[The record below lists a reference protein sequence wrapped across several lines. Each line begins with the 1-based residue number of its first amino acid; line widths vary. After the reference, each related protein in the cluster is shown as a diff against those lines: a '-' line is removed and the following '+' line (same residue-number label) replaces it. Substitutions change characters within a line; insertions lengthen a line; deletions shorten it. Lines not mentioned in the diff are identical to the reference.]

1 MIMSF
6 TYVNAK
12 GEKKPRRVAVVHEGS
27 DRLIGF
33 DLKYLDRKTQNLVK
47 KQFGPGHQPTPVPE
61 VRSND
66 CNYEKLG
73 ISKEVFF
80 KSYRTFLK
88 SNIQ

>member
-6 TYVNAK
+6 TYINAK
-12 GEKKPRRVAVVHEGS
+12 GEKKPRRVAVVHEGT

-61 VRSND
+61 TRSND
-66 CNYEKLG
+66 CDYNKLG
-73 ISKEVFF
+73 ISKDVFF

-88 SNIQ
+88 STIQ